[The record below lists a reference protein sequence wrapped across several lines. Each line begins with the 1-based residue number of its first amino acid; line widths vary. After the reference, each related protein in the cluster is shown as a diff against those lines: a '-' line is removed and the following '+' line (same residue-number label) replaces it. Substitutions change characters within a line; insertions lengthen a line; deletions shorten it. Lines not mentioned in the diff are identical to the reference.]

1 MRSIAL
7 VEDILRKASIE
18 YMNRIQKKYGI
29 KKLKLE
35 DNLRE
40 TVVKDIVEIGSKKLE
55 LLHKL
60 YTPTGIKDNPSHYQ
74 NYIKFLKGYIGNTV
88 PGTGRVK

>member
-1 MRSIAL
+1 MRSVAL
-7 VEDILRKASIE
+7 VEDILKRASTE
-18 YMNRIQKKYGI
+18 YLNRIQKKYGI
-29 KKLKLE
+29 KKIKME

-74 NYIKFLKGYIGNTV
+74 NYIKFLKGYLGSTV
-88 PGTGRVK
+88 PGTGKAK